1 MSTRIL
7 PESSARL
14 VRKSILSVLIG
25 MMGGASCV
33 LAQRALGS
41 NPPAATVSDAD
52 LTTAAAP
59 SATAASATPPA
70 ATVAGADAKPP
81 APTLVAKKAKKKKDK
96 QPKLTPVNI
105 VQGTLTVDGWTG
117 KARMNYD
124 IADLKFI
131 YMWAPGLGT
140 VVVSN
145 VKFPLGKEEPNA
157 FAGNTLRVDVD
168 GHTLEL
174 YSQKSL
180 LKNKKPLSAW
190 VYVDDTYKMPFAFPL
205 MGYGNTTQA
214 PYAWP
219 GAKNV
224 QVAKAG
230 VVVAPPLPVELR
242 PVLASPACVPAASK
256 AAGTACPAAAATP
269 ATGTATGTATATATS
284 APATQ
289 TN

>member
-1 MSTRIL
+1 MSVRIL

-33 LAQRALGS
+33 LAQRALDS
-41 NPPAATVSDAD
+41 TPPAATVSDAD
-52 LTTAAAP
+52 LAAAAAP
-59 SATAASATPPA
+59 SATEPQTPQA
-70 ATVAGADAKPP
+70 ATVAGPDGKPL
-81 APTLVAKKAKKKKDK
+81 APTLVGKKAKKKKDK
-96 QPKLTPVNI
+96 PPKLTPVNI

-157 FAGNTLRVDVD
+157 FAGNTLKVDVD

-180 LKNKKPLSAW
+180 LKNKKPESAW
-190 VYVDDTYKMPFAFPL
+190 VYVDDTYKMPSTFPL

-219 GAKNV
+219 GAKDV
-224 QVAKAG
+224 KSAKAG
-230 VVVAPPLPVELR
+230 VVAAPPLPADLR
-242 PVLASPACVPAASK
+242 PALANSACVPAASK
-256 AAGTACPAAAATP
+256 SAGTACPAAAVTP
-269 ATGTATGTATATATS
+269 ATGTKTATAAS